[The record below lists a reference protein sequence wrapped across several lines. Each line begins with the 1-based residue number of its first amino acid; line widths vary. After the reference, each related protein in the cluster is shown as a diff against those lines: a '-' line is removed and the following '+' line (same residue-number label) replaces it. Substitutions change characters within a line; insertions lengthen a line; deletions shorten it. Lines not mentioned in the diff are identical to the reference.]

1 MSASKL
7 KYLFFIRQPYLTK
20 NKPSTVEKTFAI
32 IKPDAVERNLIGKI
46 LERIEREGFRIT
58 AMKRILLTLPMAE
71 GFYHVHKERP
81 FFKDLTEYMCTGPVV
96 LLVLEKEGA
105 IKAWRELMGATNPA
119 DADAGTIRKEFAVDL
134 EKNSVHGSD
143 APETAVFE
151 ISYFFN
157 QNEILS

>member
-1 MSASKL
+1 M
-7 KYLFFIRQPYLTK
+7 
-20 NKPSTVEKTFAI
+20 EKTFAI

-46 LERIEREGFRIT
+46 LERIETEGFRIV
-58 AMKRILLTLPMAE
+58 AMKRVLLTLPE
-71 GFYHVHKERP
+71 VKGFYHVHKERP
-81 FFKDLTEYMCTGPVV
+81 FFKNLTEYMCTGPVV

-119 DADAGTIRKEFAVDL
+119 DAEEGTIRKEFAVAL

-143 APETAVFE
+143 APETAAFE

>member
-1 MSASKL
+1 M
-7 KYLFFIRQPYLTK
+7 
-20 NKPSTVEKTFAI
+20 EKTFAI

-46 LERIEREGFRIT
+46 LERIESKGFRIV
-58 AMKRILLTLPMAE
+58 AMKRVLLTLRVAQ

-96 LLVLEKEGA
+96 LLVFEKDGA

-119 DADAGTIRKEFAVDL
+119 DADAGTIRKDFAIDL

-143 APETAVFE
+143 APDTAAFE
-151 ISYFFN
+151 ISYFFS
-157 QNEILS
+157 QTEISS

>member
-1 MSASKL
+1 M
-7 KYLFFIRQPYLTK
+7 
-20 NKPSTVEKTFAI
+20 EKTFAI

-46 LERIEREGFRIT
+46 LERIEGKGFRIV
-58 AMKRILLTLPMAE
+58 AMKRVLLTLPVAQ

-96 LLVLEKEGA
+96 LLVFEKEGA

-119 DADAGTIRKEFAVDL
+119 DADAGTIRKDFAIDL

-143 APETAVFE
+143 ARDTAAFE
-151 ISYFFN
+151 ISYFFS
-157 QNEILS
+157 QTEILS

>member
-1 MSASKL
+1 M
-7 KYLFFIRQPYLTK
+7 
-20 NKPSTVEKTFAI
+20 EKTFAI

-46 LERIEREGFRIT
+46 LERIESKGFRIV
-58 AMKRILLTLPMAE
+58 AMKRVLLTLPVAQ

-96 LLVLEKEGA
+96 LLVFEKEGA

-119 DADAGTIRKEFAVDL
+119 DADAGTIRKDFAIDL

-143 APETAVFE
+143 APDTAAFE
-151 ISYFFN
+151 ISYFFS
-157 QNEILS
+157 QTEISS